1 MYEME
6 ILIIG
11 SLIAAIVIILLSLA
25 VKKVNQYEKGIVER
39 FNAYEKMVDP
49 GLRIITPFV
58 ERILRV
64 NMREQVIDVPP
75 QEIITE
81 DNVVVTIDAVIYYQ
95 VVDAKLAIYEI
106 EDFEL
111 AIVKLAQTTLRN
123 IVGEMSLDVC
133 LTSREKINVELRR
146 VLDQATDKWGTKVN
160 RIELQRIDPP
170 ADIQT
175 AMHKQKTAEQER
187 RQLRLLATGR
197 KEAAEQEKQGAI
209 LKAQGAKTS
218 AILEAEGEARA
229 VELVAEAQAK
239 AIKAVSE
246 SANAYFKENAQ
257 LNKKLDVIRDTFSQQ
272 TKIVVPASAD
282 ILNVIGLDGA
292 TVIPVK
298 KENKQNEAAATTEEG
313 APLWLQ
319 FFIRLFRC
327 FS

>member
-1 MYEME
+1 MYELE

-11 SLIAAIVIILLSLA
+11 LVAAGIALLALSMSL
-25 VKKVNQYEKGIVER
+25 KKVNQYEKGLVER
-39 FNAYEKMVDP
+39 FNAYEKTVDP
-49 GLRIITPFV
+49 GLRVITPFV
-58 ERILRV
+58 ERLYRV

-95 VVDAKLAIYEI
+95 VVDAKRAIYEI

-123 IVGEMSLDVC
+123 IVGEMSLDIA
-133 LTSREKINVELRR
+133 LTSREKINVDLRS

-197 KEAAEQEKQGAI
+197 KEAAEQERQGAI
-209 LKAQGAKTS
+209 LKAQGEKTS
-218 AILEAEGEARA
+218 AILKAEGEAQA

-239 AIKAVSE
+239 AIKSVSE
-246 SANAYFKENAQ
+246 SANQYFKENAQ

-272 TKIVVPASAD
+272 TKIVVPSSAD

-292 TVIPVK
+292 TVIPLK
-298 KENKQNEAAATTEEG
+298 TDTKQSATATG
-313 APLWLQ
+313 K
-319 FFIRLFRC
+319 
-327 FS
+327 

>member
-1 MYEME
+1 MYEIE
-6 ILIIG
+6 LAIIG
-11 SLIAAIVIILLSLA
+11 LVIAAIVLILLSA
-25 VKKVNQYEKGIVER
+25 SIKKVNQYEKGIVER
-39 FNAYEKMVDP
+39 FNAYEKTVEP
-49 GLRIITPFV
+49 GLRIITPFI
-58 ERILRV
+58 ERMLRV

-95 VVDAKLAIYEI
+95 VVDAKRALYEI

-123 IVGEMSLDVC
+123 IVGEMSLDIC
-133 LTSREKINVELRR
+133 LTSREKINVELRS

-170 ADIQT
+170 SDIQT

-209 LKAQGAKTS
+209 LKAQGEKQA
-218 AILEAEGEARA
+218 AILNAEGQARA

-239 AIKAVSE
+239 AIKSVSE
-246 SANAYFKENAQ
+246 SANQYFKENAQ

-272 TKIVVPASAD
+272 TKIVVPSSAD
-282 ILNVIGLDGA
+282 ILNVIGLEGA
-292 TVIPVK
+292 TVLPVK
-298 KENKQNEAAATTEEG
+298 TASKQNEPG
-313 APLWLQ
+313 AKRQ
-319 FFIRLFRC
+319 
-327 FS
+327 SGE

>member
-1 MYEME
+1 MYEIE
-6 ILIIG
+6 LAIIG
-11 SLIAAIVIILLSLA
+11 LVIATIVLILLSA
-25 VKKVNQYEKGIVER
+25 SIKKVNQYEKGIVER
-39 FNAYEKMVDP
+39 FNAYEKTVEP
-49 GLRIITPFV
+49 GLRIITPFI
-58 ERILRV
+58 ERMLRV

-95 VVDAKLAIYEI
+95 VVDARRALYEI

-123 IVGEMSLDVC
+123 IVGEMSLDIC
-133 LTSREKINVELRR
+133 LTSREKINVELRS

-170 ADIQT
+170 SDIQT

-197 KEAAEQEKQGAI
+197 KEAAEQEKQAAI
-209 LKAQGAKTS
+209 LKAQGEKQS
-218 AILEAEGEARA
+218 AILSAEGQAKA
-229 VELVAEAQAK
+229 VELIADAQAK

-246 SANAYFKENAQ
+246 SANQYFKENAQ

-272 TKIVVPASAD
+272 TKIVVPSSAD
-282 ILNVIGLDGA
+282 ILNVIGLEGA
-292 TVIPVK
+292 TVLPVK
-298 KENKQNEAAATTEEG
+298 TASKQNEPG
-313 APLWLQ
+313 AKRQ
-319 FFIRLFRC
+319 
-327 FS
+327 SGE

>member
-1 MYEME
+1 MSLE
-6 ILIIG
+6 ITLAFVGFAITA
-11 SLIAAIVIILLSLA
+11 IALLVLSQS
-25 VKKVNQYEKGIVER
+25 VKKINQYEKGLVER
-39 FNAYEKMVDP
+39 FNAYEKTVDP
-49 GLRIITPFV
+49 GLRFITPFV
-58 ERILRV
+58 ERIYRV

-95 VVDAKLAIYEI
+95 VVDAKRALYEI

-133 LTSREKINVELRR
+133 LTSREKINVELRG

-209 LKAQGAKTS
+209 LKAQGEKAS
-218 AILEAEGEARA
+218 AILKAEGEARA
-229 VELVAEAQAK
+229 VELVADAQAK

-246 SANAYFKENAQ
+246 SANQYFKENAQ
-257 LNKKLDVIRDTFSQQ
+257 LNKDLTLSVTHLANKPRLWSQR
-272 TKIVVPASAD
+272 
-282 ILNVIGLDGA
+282 
-292 TVIPVK
+292 
-298 KENKQNEAAATTEEG
+298 
-313 APLWLQ
+313 LQ
-319 FFIRLFRC
+319 I
-327 FS
+327 SSTS

>member
-1 MYEME
+1 MYEIE
-6 ILIIG
+6 LSIIG
-11 SLIAAIVIILLSLA
+11 LVITTIIVILLSLSIR
-25 VKKVNQYEKGIVER
+25 KVNQYEKGLVER
-39 FNAYEKMVDP
+39 FNAYEKTVEP

-58 ERILRV
+58 ERMLRV

-95 VVDAKLAIYEI
+95 VVDAKRALYEI

-123 IVGEMSLDVC
+123 IVGEMSLDIA
-133 LTSREKINVELRR
+133 LTSREKINVDLRS

-170 ADIQT
+170 QDIQT

-197 KEAAEQEKQGAI
+197 KEAAEQEKQGSI
-209 LKAQGAKTS
+209 LKAQGEKQS
-218 AILEAEGEARA
+218 AILSAEGQARA
-229 VELVAEAQAK
+229 VELVADAQAK

-246 SANAYFKENAQ
+246 AANLYFKENAQ

-272 TKIVVPASAD
+272 TKIVVPSSAD
-282 ILNVIGLDGA
+282 ILNVIGLEGA
-292 TVIPVK
+292 TVLPVK
-298 KENKQNEAAATTEEG
+298 TVAKQSESEAK
-313 APLWLQ
+313 
-319 FFIRLFRC
+319 R
-327 FS
+327 

>member
-1 MYEME
+1 MYEVE
-6 ILIIG
+6 IIVIG
-11 SLIAAIVIILLSLA
+11 SIIATIVIFLLALSI
-25 VKKVNQYEKGIVER
+25 KKVNQYEKGIVER

-49 GLRIITPFV
+49 GLRLITPFV

-95 VVDAKLAIYEI
+95 VVDAKLALYEI

-133 LTSREKINVELRR
+133 LTSREKINVELRS

-197 KEAAEQEKQGAI
+197 KEAAEQEKQAAI
-209 LKAQGAKTS
+209 LKAQGEKAA
-218 AILEAEGEARA
+218 AILEAEGEAKA

-239 AIKAVSE
+239 AIKSVSE

-298 KENKQNEAAATTEEG
+298 KENKQNEASTT
-313 APLWLQ
+313 
-319 FFIRLFRC
+319 R
-327 FS
+327 

>member
-1 MYEME
+1 MAELE
-6 ILIIG
+6 IALAIIG
-11 SLIAAIVIILLSLA
+11 ILIAAVIIFLLSLA
-25 VKKVNQYEKGIVER
+25 IKKVNQYEKGLVER
-39 FNAYEKMVDP
+39 FNAYEKTVDP
-49 GLRIITPFV
+49 GLRIITPFI
-58 ERILRV
+58 ERLYRV

-95 VVDAKLAIYEI
+95 VIDAKRALYEI

-123 IVGEMSLDVC
+123 IVGEMSLDIA
-133 LTSREKINVELRR
+133 LTSREKINVDLRS

-170 ADIQT
+170 QDIQT

-209 LKAQGAKTS
+209 LKAQGEKQS
-218 AILEAEGEARA
+218 AILSAEGQAKA
-229 VELVAEAQAK
+229 VELVADAQAK

-246 SANAYFKENAQ
+246 AANEYFKENAQ

-292 TVIPVK
+292 TVVPIKPK
-298 KENKQNEAAATTEEG
+298 PTETTSMNK
-313 APLWLQ
+313 
-319 FFIRLFRC
+319 
-327 FS
+327 

>member
-1 MYEME
+1 MYELE

-11 SLIAAIVIILLSLA
+11 SVVAGIVLLLLSMSL
-25 VKKVNQYEKGIVER
+25 KKVNQYEKGLVER
-39 FNAYEKMVDP
+39 FNAYEKTVDP
-49 GLRIITPFV
+49 GLRVITPFV
-58 ERILRV
+58 ERLYRV

-95 VVDAKLAIYEI
+95 VVDAKRAIYEI

-123 IVGEMSLDVC
+123 IVGEMSLDIA
-133 LTSREKINVELRR
+133 LTSREKINVDLRS

-197 KEAAEQEKQGAI
+197 KEAAEQERQGAI
-209 LKAQGAKTS
+209 LKAQGEKTS
-218 AILEAEGEARA
+218 AILKAEGEAQA

-239 AIKAVSE
+239 AIKSVSE
-246 SANAYFKENAQ
+246 SANQYFKENAQ

-272 TKIVVPASAD
+272 TKIVVPSSAD

-292 TVIPVK
+292 TIVPLK
-298 KENKQNEAAATTEEG
+298 TDTKQGATATG
-313 APLWLQ
+313 K
-319 FFIRLFRC
+319 
-327 FS
+327 

>member
-1 MYEME
+1 MYELE
-6 ILIIG
+6 IALTIVAVIVVVVVILFFM
-11 SLIAAIVIILLSLA
+11 SL
-25 VKKVNQYEKGIVER
+25 KKVNQYEKGLVER
-39 FNAYEKMVDP
+39 FNAYEKTVEP
-49 GLRIITPFV
+49 GLRVIVPFV
-58 ERILRV
+58 ERLYRV

-95 VVDAKLAIYEI
+95 VIDARRALYEI

-123 IVGEMSLDVC
+123 IVGEMSLDIA
-133 LTSREKINVELRR
+133 LTSREKINVDLRS

-170 ADIQT
+170 SDIQT

-209 LKAQGAKTS
+209 LKAQGEKQS
-218 AILEAEGEARA
+218 AILSAEGQARA
-229 VELVAEAQAK
+229 VELVADAQAK

-246 SANAYFKENAQ
+246 AANQYFKENAQ

-272 TKIVVPASAD
+272 TKVIVPSNADVLNVLGLEGAAVVP
-282 ILNVIGLDGA
+282 
-292 TVIPVK
+292 VK
-298 KENKQNEAAATTEEG
+298 TTQKQAEVK
-313 APLWLQ
+313 Q
-319 FFIRLFRC
+319 
-327 FS
+327 

>member
-1 MYEME
+1 MYELE
-6 ILIIG
+6 TALIIVAVIAVVIVVLAG
-11 SLIAAIVIILLSLA
+11 MSL
-25 VKKVNQYEKGIVER
+25 KKVNQYEKGLVER
-39 FNAYEKMVDP
+39 FNAYEKTAEP
-49 GLRIITPFV
+49 GLRVIVPFV
-58 ERILRV
+58 ERLYRV

-95 VVDAKLAIYEI
+95 VIDARRALYEI

-133 LTSREKINVELRR
+133 LTSREKINVELRT

-170 ADIQT
+170 QDIQT

-209 LKAQGAKTS
+209 LKAQGEKQS
-218 AILEAEGEARA
+218 AILSAEGEAKA
-229 VELVAEAQAK
+229 VELVADAQAK

-246 SANAYFKENAQ
+246 AANAYFKENAQ

-272 TKIVVPASAD
+272 TKVIVPSNADVLNVLGLEGAAVVPVKTGQKQASSDSA
-282 ILNVIGLDGA
+282 
-292 TVIPVK
+292 
-298 KENKQNEAAATTEEG
+298 
-313 APLWLQ
+313 
-319 FFIRLFRC
+319 
-327 FS
+327 

>member
-1 MYEME
+1 MYELE
-6 ILIIG
+6 LTII
-11 SLIAAIVIILLSLA
+11 AIVILVIVLIITSLSL
-25 VKKVNQYEKGIVER
+25 KKVNQYEKGLVER
-39 FNAYEKMVDP
+39 FNAYEKTVEP
-49 GLRIITPFV
+49 GLRVITPFV

-95 VVDAKLAIYEI
+95 VVDARRALYEI

-123 IVGEMSLDVC
+123 IVGEMSLDIA
-133 LTSREKINVELRR
+133 LTSREKINVDLRS

-170 ADIQT
+170 QDIQT

-197 KEAAEQEKQGAI
+197 KEAAEQEKQGSI
-209 LKAQGAKTS
+209 LKAQGEKQA
-218 AILEAEGEARA
+218 AILSAEGQARA
-229 VELVAEAQAK
+229 VELVADAQAK

-246 SANAYFKENAQ
+246 AANSYFKENAQ

-272 TKIVVPASAD
+272 TKIIVPASAD
-282 ILNVIGLDGA
+282 VLNVIGLEGA
-292 TVIPVK
+292 TVLPVK
-298 KENKQNEAAATTEEG
+298 TDQKQAV
-313 APLWLQ
+313 
-319 FFIRLFRC
+319 
-327 FS
+327 SSK

>member
-1 MYEME
+1 MYEIE
-6 ILIIG
+6 LIIA
-11 SLIAAIVIILLSLA
+11 LIVAIIIVVLFSMS
-25 VKKVNQYEKGIVER
+25 VKKVNQYQKGIVER
-39 FNAYEKMVDP
+39 FNAYEKTVEP
-49 GLRIITPFV
+49 GLRIIMPFV
-58 ERILRV
+58 KRIYRV

-95 VVDAKLAIYEI
+95 VIDAKRALYEI

-133 LTSREKINVELRR
+133 LTSREKINVELRS

-170 ADIQT
+170 ADIQL

-209 LKAQGAKTS
+209 LKAQGAKQS
-218 AILEAEGEARA
+218 AILEAEGQAKA
-229 VELVAEAQAK
+229 VELVADAEAK
-239 AIKAVSE
+239 AVKAVSE
-246 SANAYFKENAQ
+246 AANQYFKENAQ

-272 TKIVVPASAD
+272 TKIVVPANSD
-282 ILNVIGLDGA
+282 ILNVIGLEGA
-292 TVIPVK
+292 TVLPI
-298 KENKQNEAAATTEEG
+298 NKDAKRDEAESTK
-313 APLWLQ
+313 
-319 FFIRLFRC
+319 
-327 FS
+327 

>member
-1 MYEME
+1 MFQLE
-6 ILIIG
+6 ITIGLIGLAI
-11 SLIAAIVIILLSLA
+11 AIVVLILLSQS
-25 VKKVNQYEKGIVER
+25 VKKVNQYEKGLVER
-39 FNAYEKMVDP
+39 FNAYKKTVDP
-49 GLRIITPFV
+49 GLRFITPFI
-58 ERILRV
+58 ERVYRV

-95 VVDAKLAIYEI
+95 VVDAKRALYEI

-133 LTSREKINVELRR
+133 LTSREKINVELRG

-170 ADIQT
+170 SDIQT

-209 LKAQGAKTS
+209 LKAQGAKQS
-218 AILEAEGEARA
+218 AILQAEGEARA

-246 SANAYFKENAQ
+246 AANQYFKENAQ
-257 LNKKLDVIRDTFSQQ
+257 LNKRLDVVRDTFSQQ
-272 TKIVVPASAD
+272 TKIVVPASSD
-282 ILNVIGLDGA
+282 ILNVIGLEGA
-292 TVIPVK
+292 TFLPIK
-298 KENKQNEAAATTEEG
+298 TKNDEELTNK
-313 APLWLQ
+313 
-319 FFIRLFRC
+319 
-327 FS
+327 